1 MQNTILRS
9 DTIASMSN
17 LLITHANII
26 TMTQPNHVVRD
37 GSLLITDG
45 VIAQISEGL
54 IAAPAGATTIDA
66 GGKYL
71 LPGNIC
77 SHTHFYGAFARGLYI
92 PGAPAKN
99 FVEILQ
105 KLWWRL
111 DRALDIEGSKYS
123 ALVCLVD
130 AIKHGTTTLID
141 HHASPDAIEGSLDAI
156 ADAVADSGLRAGLC
170 YEVTDRNGMD
180 GAKRGIEE
188 NVRFAKRILNSE
200 FRIQNLAA
208 AFGVHAQFTVSDATL
223 DTCAGLANELGI
235 PLHIHVAEDNADELE
250 AIKHHNMRAVQR
262 LARHNA
268 LNSKSMLAH
277 CIHID
282 EAEMELVKAAGA
294 KVMHQPRSNM
304 NNGVGAARVQTMLE
318 RGICVGLGNDGFSND
333 AFAEMTICDKL
344 HKVTAL
350 DPRAMGADKIT
361 GMVYQ
366 NNAKI
371 AQMFFPQT
379 TGVLAAGSPG
389 DVILMDYHP
398 FTEIHKDNV
407 PWHMVFGMDGGMV
420 THTIVGGRMLMADRK
435 LLTLDEAEIAAKG
448 KEVSGRAWKKFWQI
462 CEAEGDK

>member
-1 MQNTILRS
+1 
-9 DTIASMSN
+9 
-17 LLITHANII
+17 
-26 TMTQPNHVVRD
+26 
-37 GSLLITDG
+37 
-45 VIAQISEGL
+45 
-54 IAAPAGATTIDA
+54 
-66 GGKYL
+66 
-71 LPGNIC
+71 
-77 SHTHFYGAFARGLYI
+77 
-92 PGAPAKN
+92 
-99 FVEILQ
+99 
-105 KLWWRL
+105 
-111 DRALDIEGSKYS
+111 
-123 ALVCLVD
+123 
-130 AIKHGTTTLID
+130 
-141 HHASPDAIEGSLDAI
+141 
-156 ADAVADSGLRAGLC
+156 
-170 YEVTDRNGMD
+170 
-180 GAKRGIEE
+180 
-188 NVRFAKRILNSE
+188 
-200 FRIQNLAA
+200 
-208 AFGVHAQFTVSDATL
+208 VHAQFTVSDATL

-235 PLHIHVAEDNADELE
+235 PLHIHVAEDNADEVE
-250 AIKHHNMRAVQR
+250 AISQHQMRAVQR
-262 LARHNA
+262 LAKHNA

-282 EAEMELVKAAGA
+282 DAEMDLVQAAGA

-344 HKVTAL
+344 HKVNAL

-420 THTIVGGRMLMADRK
+420 THTIVGGRVLMADRK

-448 KEVSGRAWKKFWQI
+448 KEVSARAWKKFWQI